1 MRLRKKRSVGQFMID
16 LTPLLDVIF
25 IMLIVVLTVQ
35 TQHGDDA
42 AEKLEEAQRI
52 EAEAKDQLSALDSQ
66 AITIQ
71 EQLETYHNLNE
82 YINVITICA
91 DYQPSNRKYRT
102 VYLVIN
108 DQERKL
114 SLNPSNGDTVWAEC
128 KAAIE
133 QCLSENPDVPMIYSV
148 LSSKMLYRDE
158 QKIKSLFDELSSSYD
173 NIYLKQVTEKA
184 DE

>member
-1 MRLRKKRSVGQFMID
+1 MRLRKKRSVGQFVID

-25 IMLIVVLTVQ
+25 IMLIVVLTIQ

-42 AEKLEEAQRI
+42 SEKLEEAQRI
-52 EAEAKDQLSALDSQ
+52 EAEAKDQLEAMDSQ
-66 AITIQ
+66 MITMQ

-102 VYLVIN
+102 VYLVID
-108 DQERKL
+108 DQEMKF

-128 KAAIE
+128 QAAIE

>member
-1 MRLRKKRSVGQFMID
+1 MRLRKKRSVGQFVID

-35 TQHGDDA
+35 TQHGDDGS
-42 AEKLEEAQRI
+42 EKLEEAQQI
-52 EAEAKDQLSALDSQ
+52 EAEAKDQLEAMDSQ
-66 AITIQ
+66 LITMQ

-102 VYLVIN
+102 VYLVID
-108 DQERKL
+108 DQEMKF

-128 KAAIE
+128 QAAIE
-133 QCLSENPDVPMIYSV
+133 QCLSENPDVPLIYSV